1 MIDRT
6 PFHRRG
12 TDLRVGFGPVSDA
25 WIRAIVALPFGLGV
39 GSFMTVAVYR
49 LPKGESVVR
58 PRSRCP
64 ACGAEIGARD
74 NVPVLS
80 WLLLRGRCRRCG
92 ERISVEYPLLE
103 LATAALVVLAAIRY
117 PNPWQAGLVGGLLAL
132 MPGIA
137 LIDLRHRII
146 PNRLT
151 YPALLVVLTGRA
163 AGLVDRS
170 AANPARAGIGLLL
183 YGGILFVVAVISR
196 GMGMG
201 DVKLA
206 ALIGLVLGSL
216 GLRFVGVAAAAAIAL
231 GGLGGLVALGM
242 GKGRKSA
249 IPFGPY
255 LAAERWWR
263 ASGASRSP
271 RGTSAAS
278 SDRLRIARSL
288 ENACLTVPV
297 SSESPQMFDF
307 AGCLVFREH
316 SQRGRCASEYAH
328 CDWCASCGT

>member
-1 MIDRT
+1 
-6 PFHRRG
+6 
-12 TDLRVGFGPVSDA
+12 VGDA

-49 LPKGESVVR
+49 LPRAESVVR
-58 PRSRCP
+58 PRSKCP

-103 LATAALVVLAAIRY
+103 LTTAALVILAAIQY
-117 PNPWQAGLVGGLLAL
+117 PNPWQAMLVGGLLAL

-151 YPALLVVLTGRA
+151 YPALLLFSFVVVLARLIGA
-163 AGLVDRS
+163 ATD
-170 AANPARAGIGLLL
+170 PARAGIGLLL
-183 YGGILFVVAVISR
+183 YGGSLFIVAIVSR

-216 GLRFVGVAAAAAIAL
+216 GLRFVGVAAGAAIAF

-255 LAAERWWR
+255 LAAGAVVAGLWGEPI
-263 ASGASRSP
+263 ASWY
-271 RGTSAAS
+271 
-278 SDRLRIARSL
+278 I
-288 ENACLTVPV
+288 
-297 SSESPQMFDF
+297 
-307 AGCLVFREH
+307 
-316 SQRGRCASEYAH
+316 GRFL
-328 CDWCASCGT
+328 

>member
-1 MIDRT
+1 M
-6 PFHRRG
+6 
-12 TDLRVGFGPVSDA
+12 SDA
-25 WIRAIVALPFGLGV
+25 WIRAIVALPFGLVV

-49 LPKGESVVR
+49 LPRGESVVR

-74 NVPVLS
+74 NIPVLS

-103 LATAALVVLAAIRY
+103 LTTAVLVVLAAIRY

-132 MPGIA
+132 MPGLA

-151 YPALLVVLTGRA
+151 YPALLLFSLVVLLAWLIG
-163 AGLVDRS
+163 S
-170 AANPARAGIGLLL
+170 AVNPARAAIGLLL
-183 YGGILFVVAVISR
+183 YGGILFIVAVVSR

-206 ALIGLVLGSL
+206 ALFGLVLGSV
-216 GLRFVGVAAAAAIAL
+216 GLRFVGVAAAAAIAF

-255 LAAERWWR
+255 LAAGAVVAGLWGGPI
-263 ASGASRSP
+263 ASWYIGHF
-271 RGTSAAS
+271 
-278 SDRLRIARSL
+278 L
-288 ENACLTVPV
+288 
-297 SSESPQMFDF
+297 
-307 AGCLVFREH
+307 
-316 SQRGRCASEYAH
+316 
-328 CDWCASCGT
+328 

>member
-1 MIDRT
+1 MD
-6 PFHRRG
+6 
-12 TDLRVGFGPVSDA
+12 DA
-25 WIRAIVALPFGLGV
+25 WIRAIVALPFGLVV

-49 LPKGESVVR
+49 LPKGESVIR

-74 NVPVLS
+74 NVPVFS

-103 LATAALVVLAAIRY
+103 LATAAVVVLAAIRY
-117 PNPWQAGLVGGLLAL
+117 ADPWQAVLVAGLLAV

-151 YPALLVVLTGRA
+151 YPALLLSVPVILLAWAIGDAADPVR
-163 AGLVDRS
+163 AGL
-170 AANPARAGIGLLL
+170 GLLL
-183 YGGILFVVAVISR
+183 YGGVLFVVAAISG

-206 ALIGLVLGSL
+206 AAIGLVLGSQ
-216 GLRFVGVAAAAAIAL
+216 GLRFVGVAAGAAVVL
-231 GGLGGLVALGM
+231 GGLGAIAALAM

-255 LAAERWWR
+255 LAV
-263 ASGASRSP
+263 GAVVAGLWGEP
-271 RGTSAAS
+271 IAAWY
-278 SDRLRIARSL
+278 I
-288 ENACLTVPV
+288 
-297 SSESPQMFDF
+297 
-307 AGCLVFREH
+307 
-316 SQRGRCASEYAH
+316 GRFL
-328 CDWCASCGT
+328 

>member
-1 MIDRT
+1 MTPVPPPAGRT
-6 PFHRRG
+6 
-12 TDLRVGFGPVSDA
+12 RVGFGPVDEA
-25 WIRAIVALPFGLGV
+25 WIRAIVALPFGLVV

-74 NVPVLS
+74 NIPVLS

-103 LATAALVVLAAIRY
+103 LATAGLVVLAAIRY
-117 PNPWQAGLVGGLLAL
+117 PDPWQAVLVGGLLAL

-151 YPALLVVLTGRA
+151 YPALILFAVLILLAWLIGDA
-163 AGLVDRS
+163 ADPRE
-170 AANPARAGIGLLL
+170 AAIGLLL
-183 YGGILFVVAVISR
+183 YGGILFVVAVVSR

-216 GLRFVGVAAAAAIAL
+216 GLRFVGVAAAAAIVL
-231 GGLGGLVALGM
+231 GGLGCRRGARDGEGAEERDPVRALPGRGSGGGGPLGRAARLVVHRPFPLIRGALPSGNASDGLRVA
-242 GKGRKSA
+242 
-249 IPFGPY
+249 P
-255 LAAERWWR
+255 ETT
-263 ASGASRSP
+263 SP
-271 RGTSAAS
+271 
-278 SDRLRIARSL
+278 
-288 ENACLTVPV
+288 E
-297 SSESPQMFDF
+297 MFDF
-307 AGCLVFREH
+307 TRCLVFREH
-316 SQRGRCASEYAH
+316 PQRGRCAS
-328 CDWCASCGT
+328 

>member
-1 MIDRT
+1 M
-6 PFHRRG
+6 
-12 TDLRVGFGPVSDA
+12 SDA
-25 WIRAIVALPFGLGV
+25 WIRAIVALPFGLVV

-49 LPKGESVVR
+49 LPRGESIVR

-92 ERISVEYPLLE
+92 ARISVEYPLLE
-103 LATAALVVLAAIRY
+103 LTTAVLVVLAAIRY

-132 MPGIA
+132 MPGLA

-151 YPALLVVLTGRA
+151 YPALLLFSLVVLLAWLIG
-163 AGLVDRS
+163 S
-170 AANPARAGIGLLL
+170 AVNPARAAIGLLL
-183 YGGILFVVAVISR
+183 YGGILFIVAVVSR

-206 ALIGLVLGSL
+206 ALIGLVLGSV
-216 GLRFVGVAAAAAIAL
+216 GLRFVGVAAAAAIAF

-255 LAAERWWR
+255 LAAGAVVAGLWGGPI
-263 ASGASRSP
+263 ASWYIGHF
-271 RGTSAAS
+271 
-278 SDRLRIARSL
+278 L
-288 ENACLTVPV
+288 
-297 SSESPQMFDF
+297 
-307 AGCLVFREH
+307 
-316 SQRGRCASEYAH
+316 
-328 CDWCASCGT
+328 

>member
-1 MIDRT
+1 MDE
-6 PFHRRG
+6 
-12 TDLRVGFGPVSDA
+12 A
-25 WIRAIVALPFGLGV
+25 WIRAVVALPFGLV
-39 GSFMTVAVYR
+39 LGSFMTVAVHR
-49 LPKGESVVR
+49 LPRGESVVR

-103 LATAALVVLAAIRY
+103 LVTAGLVVLAAIRY
-117 PNPWQAGLVGGLLAL
+117 PDPWRAVLVAGLLAL

-137 LIDLRHRII
+137 LIDLRHQII

-151 YPALLVVLTGRA
+151 YPALLVFAPLILLSWSLGDAADPVRA
-163 AGLVDRS
+163 AVGF
-170 AANPARAGIGLLL
+170 LL
-183 YGGILFVVAVISR
+183 YGGILFVVAAISR

-216 GLRFVGVAAAAAIAL
+216 GLRFVGVAAGAAIGL
-231 GGLGGLVALGM
+231 GGLGGLAALAM
-242 GKGRKSA
+242 GKGRKSK

-255 LAAERWWR
+255 LAA
-263 ASGASRSP
+263 GA
-271 RGTSAAS
+271 
-278 SDRLRIARSL
+278 
-288 ENACLTVPV
+288 VV
-297 SSESPQMFDF
+297 
-307 AGCLVFREH
+307 AGLWGEPLADWYI
-316 SQRGRCASEYAH
+316 GRFL
-328 CDWCASCGT
+328 

>member
-1 MIDRT
+1 MIQAMGWWSFLGV
-6 PFHRRG
+6 P
-12 TDLRVGFGPVSDA
+12 VGLA
-25 WIRAIVALPFGLGV
+25 V

-49 LPKGESVVR
+49 MPRGESVVR

-64 ACGAEIGARD
+64 SCGAEIGARD

-92 ERISVEYPLLE
+92 EPISAEYPLIE
-103 LATAALVVLAAIRY
+103 LATAGVVVLAAIRY
-117 PNPWQAGLVGGLLAL
+117 PDPWQAVLVGGLLAL

-151 YPALLVVLTGRA
+151 YPALFLFVPVILLAWAIGDAADPVR
-163 AGLVDRS
+163 AGL
-170 AANPARAGIGLLL
+170 GLLL
-183 YGGILFVVAVISR
+183 YGGVLFIVAAISG

-206 ALIGLVLGSL
+206 AVIGLVLGSL
-216 GLRFVGVAAAAAIAL
+216 GLRFVGVAAAAAIVL
-231 GGLGGLVALGM
+231 GGLGAIVALAM

-255 LAAERWWR
+255 LAA
-263 ASGASRSP
+263 GA
-271 RGTSAAS
+271 
-278 SDRLRIARSL
+278 
-288 ENACLTVPV
+288 VV
-297 SSESPQMFDF
+297 
-307 AGCLVFREH
+307 AGLWGEPLAGWYI
-316 SQRGRCASEYAH
+316 GRFL
-328 CDWCASCGT
+328 